1 MELSPWIGA
10 EICPVEQL
18 HQLVEQQKF
27 RRFLKA
33 HLPADAIPLYKEP
46 KYLCI
51 FRDPRDVFMSIL
63 NHWTTRTEEAV
74 RRANSREEG
83 IIQLPIP
90 PPPVS
95 QAFRDWLQKNRF
107 PNERDGYPFWSSF
120 RHAQTWWEIRDWPN
134 ILFVHYNDLKKD
146 IRGQMKEIADFL
158 GIDVKEEV
166 LDQLVK
172 NVHIDN
178 MREKGDLYL
187 GKGAQLFQ
195 EGAKSFLYKGT
206 NGRWVDEL
214 TQEDLALYDQIK
226 RNYPAEMIQW
236 LETGGPAP
244 PKE

>member
-1 MELSPWIGA
+1 MQFLFTKNRNISVSFEILVMCSCPSSIIG
-10 EICPVEQL
+10 P
-18 HQLVEQQKF
+18 HSQKK
-27 RRFLKA
+27 RLGYSIREK
-33 HLPADAIPLYKEP
+33 KG
-46 KYLCI
+46 I
-51 FRDPRDVFMSIL
+51 F
-63 NHWTTRTEEAV
+63 
-74 RRANSREEG
+74 
-83 IIQLPIP
+83 QLPIP

-95 QAFRDWLQKNRF
+95 QAFRGWLQKNAC
-107 PNERDGYPFWSSF
+107 PNEREGYPFWSSF

-158 GIDVKEEV
+158 GIEVKEEV

-178 MREKGDLYL
+178 MRKKGDLYL

-214 TQEDLALYDQIK
+214 TQEDLALYDQTEG
-226 RNYPAEMIQW
+226 NYPAEMIQW